1 MSRNKDIKLMHDI
14 TGNPYRVCRAKL
26 KENKW
31 DLLEALDFGDALRS
45 KLVDSVG
52 EVIQAMVSSFEGA
65 AEILSNLKL
74 QISMPLVE
82 LPELPDYT
90 IKEAFDEDICNGTR

>member
-31 DLLEALDFGDALRS
+31 DLLEALDFGDELRR
-45 KLVDSVG
+45 KLVGSVG
-52 EVIQAMVSSFEGA
+52 ELAKELVNSLERV
-65 AEILSNLKL
+65 AEILNNLKWPP
-74 QISMPLVE
+74 SMPLVE

-90 IKEAFDEDICNGTR
+90 IKEADNGKDS

>member
-1 MSRNKDIKLMHDI
+1 MGRNKDIKLMHDI

-31 DLLEALDFGDALRS
+31 DLLEALDFGDELRRN
-45 KLVDSVG
+45 LVDSV
-52 EVIQAMVSSFEGA
+52 EKVTQAMVSSFERM
-65 AEILSNLKL
+65 AEILSNLNL

-90 IKEAFDEDICNGTR
+90 IKEAEE

>member
-1 MSRNKDIKLMHDI
+1 MGRNKDIKLMHDI

-31 DLLEALDFGDALRS
+31 DLLEALDFGDELRRN
-45 KLVDSVG
+45 LVDSV
-52 EVIQAMVSSFEGA
+52 EAVTQAMINSIERM
-65 AEILSNLKL
+65 AEILNNLKWPS
-74 QISMPLVE
+74 IPLDE
-82 LPELPDYT
+82 LPKLPDYT